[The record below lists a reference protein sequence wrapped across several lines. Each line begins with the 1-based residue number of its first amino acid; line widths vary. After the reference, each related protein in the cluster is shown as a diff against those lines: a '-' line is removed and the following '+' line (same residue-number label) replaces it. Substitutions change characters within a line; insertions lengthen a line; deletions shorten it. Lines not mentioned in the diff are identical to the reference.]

1 MTVLAVACAGALG
14 ALCRYAISLAVGPLG
29 FPWATLG
36 VNVSGSFLLGLL
48 YAVAPVPD
56 GMLKVAVGTG
66 FLGAFTTFS
75 TFSVETVGLIRGDRP
90 VLAVV
95 YATLSVVLG
104 IVAASAG
111 LLLGQR
117 AT

>member
-1 MTVLAVACAGALG
+1 MTVLAVALAGALG
-14 ALCRYAISLAVGPLG
+14 ALCRYAIALMVGPLA

-36 VNVSGSFLLGLL
+36 INVAGSFLLGLL
-48 YAVAPVPD
+48 YAVAPIPD

-75 TFSVETVGLIRGDRP
+75 TFSVETVALVRDGRP
-90 VLAVV
+90 VLAAAYVL
-95 YATLSVVLG
+95 LSVVMG
-104 IVAASAG
+104 VVAAYVG

-117 AT
+117 VT